1 MDYIEAF
8 KNLKTNN
15 KYSRKSPHKAILL
28 LTIIEMYENNAI
40 TDNMILYD
48 DTLKLTFLKVWER
61 ILRDESIFH
70 PEAYFPFWY
79 MQNEDFWHIVP
90 KRGQEDILTLLRDH
104 HIKPSENKLMDCVNY
119 AELDEDLYFLMTLPS
134 GRSSLKRAL
143 LESYTNLNEEEID
156 RLSVSEDNS
165 VDNSISALSDY
176 EKILSNSKI
185 EANTEV
191 VNTSIELI
199 QIFQKLNEEIQI
211 ALNLQYYSFLKSHR
225 SERTLF
231 KEICPTV
238 YDLLDK
244 IVNHP
249 IKQGELSPSAAIIY
263 DNFLSDLKISLMS
276 EDGSMELIDQIRY
289 AIDILRGIIQEDKE
303 EILAE
308 EEQKENVNIDS
319 HDENP
324 VKSDCSIDD
333 LEIEHVYLDSHN
345 NVISPKPEPESNSIS
360 ELIVED
366 RKGKS
371 WTENEE
377 ELLTLYFK
385 QGREYS
391 QIAEVLGR
399 TEVAIKSRLAKLGL
413 IEFTYGQEEGSSPRL
428 AKEENDISIG
438 NIESDYEII
447 NYDTICVI
455 QNKNNESVFSTDGK
469 LKYINGKLY
478 RLNLKDECFTVKA
491 MHYDGSV
498 WTKGKKKIVALR
510 KKELY
515 YKISNSKD
523 YCEIVEDIEDCPIFE
538 ECRIKVA
545 GIWYCYNGSPV
556 VSIPESSEDVKE
568 IKVAERDEL
577 SPRYSVK
584 VGDTL
589 RLLPSQIV
597 GEVINLRLDKKD
609 NKKIVV
615 KGRNGQILE
624 VYDNKYLYEIIN
636 KNDNIITSTG
646 ETKRNNHKASSVHS
660 KRCKAEIG
668 NWIQWKPTGD
678 VGKVIGF
685 KTVGP
690 VDKIVLRLKGGSEL
704 EVYNNPRAYE
714 IIMR

>member
-28 LTIIEMYENNAI
+28 LTIIEMYETNVL

-48 DTLKLTFLKVWER
+48 DTLKRTFLRVWER
-61 ILRDESIFH
+61 ILMDEPIFH

-90 KRGQEDILTLLRDH
+90 KRGQEDILTLLRDN
-104 HIKPSENKLMDCVNY
+104 HIKPSENKLLDCVNY

-176 EKILSNSKI
+176 EKILSNPKS
-185 EANTEV
+185 ETNAEV
-191 VNTSIELI
+191 VNTNIELI
-199 QIFQKLNEEIQI
+199 QNFQKLNEDLQI

-225 SERTLF
+225 NERELF

-244 IVNHP
+244 IVSHP
-249 IKQGELSPSAAIIY
+249 IKQGEMSPSFAIIY

-276 EDGSMELIDQIRY
+276 EEGSMELIDQISY
-289 AIDILRGIIQEDKE
+289 AVDILRGIIQEEKE
-303 EILAE
+303 EIIAE
-308 EEQKENVNIDS
+308 EEQIDIENVESQND
-319 HDENP
+319 NP
-324 VKSDCSIDD
+324 DIPDYSIDD

-345 NVISPKPEPESNSIS
+345 NVIPPNTEPEIISKNDLSI
-360 ELIVED
+360 ED
-366 RKGKS
+366 RKGKP

-385 QGREYS
+385 QGRDYS
-391 QIAEVLGR
+391 EIAEVLGR
-399 TEVAIKSRLAKLGL
+399 TEVAIKLRLAKLGL
-413 IEFTYGQEEGSSPRL
+413 IEYTYGQEEDPSPRPV
-428 AKEENDISIG
+428 KEESDITIG
-438 NIESDYEII
+438 CKESDFEIM

-455 QNKNNESVFSTDGK
+455 LNKKFESVFSTEGK

-478 RLNLKDECFTVKA
+478 RLNLKYECFTVKG
-491 MHYDGSV
+491 MHYDGTV

-515 YKISNSKD
+515 YKIFNSKD
-523 YCEIVEDIEDCPIFE
+523 YCEIVEDIEDSPIFE
-538 ECRIKVA
+538 ECRIKVD

-556 VSIPESSEDVKE
+556 ISIPEPSKE
-568 IKVAERDEL
+568 IKDIEVAESDEEL
-577 SPRYSVK
+577 PHFSVK

-589 RLLPSQIV
+589 RLLPSQFV
-597 GEVINLRLDKKD
+597 GEVINLRLDKKG

-615 KGRNGQILE
+615 KGRDEQTIE
-624 VYDNKYLYEIIN
+624 VYDNKYLYEKINN
-636 KNDNIITSTG
+636 KNNKETSKR
-646 ETKRNNHKASSVHS
+646 ETKRDNHEVSSVRLKKS
-660 KRCKAEIG
+660 KVEIG

-690 VDKIVLRLKGGSEL
+690 VNKIVLRLKGGSEL
-704 EVYNNPRAYE
+704 EVYDNPRAYE

>member
-28 LTIIEMYENNAI
+28 LTIIEMYETNVL

-48 DTLKLTFLKVWER
+48 DTLKRTFLRVWER
-61 ILRDESIFH
+61 ILRDEPIFH

-90 KRGQEDILTLLRDH
+90 KRGQEDILTLLRDN
-104 HIKPSENKLMDCVNY
+104 HIKPSENKLLDCVNY

-176 EKILSNSKI
+176 EKILSNPKNETI
-185 EANTEV
+185 AEV
-191 VNTSIELI
+191 VNTNIELI
-199 QIFQKLNEEIQI
+199 KNFQKLNEDLQI
-211 ALNLQYYSFLKSHR
+211 AFNLQYYSFLKSHR
-225 SERTLF
+225 NERELF

-244 IVNHP
+244 IVSHP
-249 IKQGELSPSAAIIY
+249 IKQGEMSPSFAIIY

-276 EDGSMELIDQIRY
+276 EEGSMDLIDQISY
-289 AIDILRGIIQEDKE
+289 AIDILRGIIQEEKE
-303 EILAE
+303 EIIAE
-308 EEQKENVNIDS
+308 EEQIETEKVESKDYN
-319 HDENP
+319 
-324 VKSDCSIDD
+324 SDIPDYSIDD

-345 NVISPKPEPESNSIS
+345 NVIPPKTEPAIILQGDSS
-360 ELIVED
+360 VED

-377 ELLTLYFK
+377 ELLSLYFK

-391 QIAEVLGR
+391 KIAEVLGR

-413 IEFTYGQEEGSSPRL
+413 IEYIYGQDEKSSPQP
-428 AKEENDISIG
+428 AKEENDIIS
-438 NIESDYEII
+438 NKESDFEIM

-455 QNKNNESVFSTDGK
+455 LNKKFESVFSTEGK

-478 RLNLKDECFTVKA
+478 RLNLKNECFTVKD

-515 YKISNSKD
+515 YVIFNSKD
-523 YCEIVEDIEDCPIFE
+523 YSEIVEDIEDSPIFE

-556 VSIPESSEDVKE
+556 ISIPESIKENKE
-568 IKVAERDEL
+568 IEVAESDEEL
-577 SPRYSVK
+577 PRFSVK

-589 RLLPSQIV
+589 RLLPSQLM
-597 GEVINLRLDKKD
+597 GEVINLKLDKRG

-615 KGRNGQILE
+615 KTRDGQTIE
-624 VYDNKYLYEIIN
+624 VYDNKYLYEKIYKKDN
-636 KNDNIITSTG
+636 KKTSIR
-646 ETKRNNHKASSVHS
+646 ETKGNNHKVSSVHS
-660 KRCKAEIG
+660 KENKAEIG

-690 VDKIVLRLKGGSEL
+690 GNKIVLRLKGGSEL
-704 EVYNNPRAYE
+704 EVYDNPSAYD